1 MVRDV
6 KYIFHSMTYEELK
19 QVLKE
24 NRKLQSFPLVD
35 KPDSMILLGS
45 IQRMQ
50 LIQVSSFT
58 KSNQSSNTNIFM
70 TQLTDLEMFC

>member
-58 KSNQSSNTNIFM
+58 NLLLNQISHQ
-70 TQLTDLEMFC
+70 TQKLLIL

>member
-70 TQLTDLEMFC
+70 TQLID